1 MFDNDQFELMWR
13 TGWNWVVTFS
23 IANSSSALIL
33 ISRAFSWASCLMNA
47 TYRFCKPWRREKEH
61 CVRPHNCVWSFSWHT
76 ILFIS
81 LMTSSSF
88 SAREDMIC
96 VFVVANVKESLVS
109 WLDLEALPKM
119 VIFPAKRR
127 QGMLD
132 RFLALASYEHLVL
145 TCT

>member
-1 MFDNDQFELMWR
+1 
-13 TGWNWVVTFS
+13 
-23 IANSSSALIL
+23 
-33 ISRAFSWASCLMNA
+33 
-47 TYRFCKPWRREKEH
+47 
-61 CVRPHNCVWSFSWHT
+61 
-76 ILFIS
+76 
-81 LMTSSSF
+81 MTSSSF